1 MRQYDT
7 YTTSPVKK
15 TTYVIIE
22 VENNKSLQ
30 FQINWLNIGRD
41 RCVKAQCKIHPKI
54 LNFLTE
60 FRPGEEPPRDARD
73 SGSARSHST
82 HLETSS
88 SDRP

>member
-30 FQINWLNIGRD
+30 FQINWLNIERD
-41 RCVKAQCKIHPKI
+41 RCVKARRKIHPKI

-60 FRPGEEPPRDARD
+60 FRQPLQVQN
-73 SGSARSHST
+73 
-82 HLETSS
+82 HLEMPGILVQLGHIQHT
-88 SDRP
+88 